1 MQPLVPGAPDQ
12 PATAPHQPLLQ
23 TGGGSTPPSA
33 RWAATASSVPVFTRV
48 VRGPRRGVNSHG
60 ELHGQS
66 RRAGHRYSS
75 HRHVNPTID
84 RGRALVE
91 GGVDAVHRDRG
102 RLSHRRTAPACVAC
116 LVSGSLLAM
125 LTAAGL
131 LNHVATAWC
140 VPLRESHHPQGHPP
154 GSKIPL
160 GCKSVITALLYSS
173 AETKSVNFQ
182 AGAEPCP
189 PPFGRI
195 GAGAAGANKM
205 SAHAYKGASGW
216 GGPIMTIDNNGLEA
230 WRRGSL
236 VRLPLTAQ

>member
-66 RRAGHRYSS
+66 RRAGHRYGS

-160 GCKSVITALLYSS
+160 GCKSGLLSRIC
-173 AETKSVNFQ
+173 
-182 AGAEPCP
+182 GAILVPGVVPSCD
-189 PPFGRI
+189 
-195 GAGAAGANKM
+195 
-205 SAHAYKGASGW
+205 KGQF
-216 GGPIMTIDNNGLEA
+216 P
-230 WRRGSL
+230 
-236 VRLPLTAQ
+236 